1 MLLKVPF
8 GKCSVGL
15 VDNTIVKRG
24 SQVNETV
31 GRVVSIL
38 ESNDLGVDEG

>member
-1 MLLKVPF
+1 MLLKEPF
-8 GKCSVGL
+8 GKRSVGF
-15 VDNTIVKRG
+15 VDNTIVKSA
-24 SQVNETV
+24 SQVNEIV

>member
-1 MLLKVPF
+1 MLLKEPF
-8 GKCSVGL
+8 GKHSVGF

-24 SQVNETV
+24 SQVNEIV

-38 ESNDLGVDEG
+38 ESSDRGVDEG